1 MFKAANRWRGV
12 TATGV
17 LALSL
22 ALVTGQ
28 ILETYRSAVDQSVGT
43 RSQTTVSDASA
54 DDENTWSYESE
65 FTSAEEAYDGLK
77 AFAQEEA
84 AETFALLKN
93 DGGALPIAADAKIT
107 LLGVRSYAPV
117 YGSSGGSIA
126 DSGATVEIADAFAE
140 KGFELNPSVLAAYE
154 SFFTGKE
161 WVKAQFGSGVTPE
174 YAEITAYDDAH
185 ELSLDEL
192 AELNP
197 DFRADYDA
205 YGDAA
210 VVVVGR
216 VAGENGQGYLP
227 GADGLADGVS
237 TTTGN
242 ILSLTED
249 ERAVVAEAK
258 ANFDTVVVL
267 VNSTNPMEI
276 AELADDPDVDSIL
289 WIGFPGS
296 YGFLSVA
303 DVLNGTVSPSA
314 HLGDVLAKNSALAP
328 AMANYGDVAWANA
341 DEFAEAD
348 SVNSYLVQAEG
359 IYTGYRYYE
368 TRYADVV
375 LGDGGDTAAAGT
387 YANADGTVATTDGT
401 WDYANEVVY
410 PFGHGLSYTTFEQ
423 TLDEVVVQGDK
434 RTAAVTVTTENTGDV
449 AGKGVVQLYASVPY
463 TDYDREHGIEKSAI
477 QLMDFEKTTL
487 LEPGASQ
494 TITMDVDLANL
505 ASYDADGAGTY
516 VVDPG
521 DYTFALGDDAHDALN
536 NVLAAQGRS
545 AGDGMTADGDAGRT
559 FTWTWG
565 GDVDADTFSVSSTG
579 VEIGNRLSEGDS
591 SMDYNSFEPGTVT
604 YLSRS
609 DWDGTFPETYEGLT
623 AGDAVARLLRN
634 DLIPL
639 ETDEDTSD
647 IVFGDTT
654 SDLQLNDLKGAD
666 FDDPRWAELIDQME
680 VQEFLDFASDAFHN
694 IAAIPSVGLRQM
706 AADDGPG
713 GSDTHYLNEGQYQGT
728 AFEDAEEHSTGTRV
742 APAPTNLAYSWN
754 KELSFR
760 NGEVVLGESTL
771 TLNLPIMIGPGMN
784 LHRHAYNSR
793 GVEYYSED
801 PVLSGYI
808 GSAVVQGAQS
818 KGTLVNLKHVAFNDQ
833 EINRAGVAVF
843 MSEQKARELELRNLQ
858 QAIEGNGE
866 PASFAGDESKD
877 DTYTLGALGIMSSYN
892 RIGAVAASAN
902 TGVMVDILRD
912 EWGFRGYNVTDFTGV
927 SPKAA
932 PKESLLAGTT
942 AFCGFGIDEAIGY
955 WNADA
960 LMGDRDVLLALKQ
973 DAHYTLYALA
983 SSAAMNGVNSTTRTV
998 DVMTWWRASYLVAI
1012 GVAGLA
1018 VVLGATGYTVATV
1031 RSRRT
1036 KGES

>member
-1 MFKAANRWRGV
+1 MFNAANRWRGV

-17 LALSL
+17 VTLSL

-28 ILETYRSAVDQSVGT
+28 ILETYRSAVDQFVGT

-54 DDENTWSYESE
+54 DDADTWSYQSE
-65 FTSAEEAYDGLK
+65 FTSAQEAYDGLR

-84 AETFALLKN
+84 QETVALLKN
-93 DGGALPIAADAKIT
+93 DGGALPIAPDAKIT
-107 LLGVRSYAPV
+107 MLGVRSYAPV
-117 YGSSGGSIA
+117 YGSSGGSIT
-126 DSGATVEIADAFAE
+126 DGYSVVELADAFAE
-140 KGFELNPSVLAAYE
+140 KGFALNPSVLAAYE
-154 SFFTGKE
+154 SFFAGKE
-161 WVKAQFGSGVTPE
+161 WEQSRFGSGVTPQ
-174 YAEITAYDDAH
+174 YAEITAYDDPH
-185 ELSLDEL
+185 ELTLDEL
-192 AELNP
+192 AALNP
-197 DFRADYDA
+197 DFRADYDE

-216 VAGENGQGYLP
+216 AAGENGQGYLP
-227 GADGLADGVS
+227 GDAGLADGVQ

-242 ILSLTED
+242 ILSLSEE

-267 VNSTNPMEI
+267 VNSTNPMEV
-276 AELADDPDVDSIL
+276 AELAEDPDIDSIL
-289 WIGFPGS
+289 WIGFPGA

-314 HLGDVLAKNSALAP
+314 HLGDVFAKNSALAP
-328 AMANYGDVAWANA
+328 AMANYGDIPWSNA
-341 DEFAEAD
+341 AEFAEED
-348 SVNSYLVQAEG
+348 SVNSYLIQAEG

-375 LGDGGDTAAAGT
+375 LGNGGDAAAAGT
-387 YANADGTVATTDGT
+387 YANPDGTVATAAGT

-434 RTAAVTVTTENTGDV
+434 RRAQVTVTTENTGDV

-463 TDYDREHGIEKSAI
+463 TAYDRENGVEKSAI
-477 QLMDFEKTTL
+477 QLMDFEKTQL

-505 ASYDADGAGTY
+505 ASYDADGAGTF
-516 VVDPG
+516 VVDG
-521 DYTFALGDDAHDALN
+521 GEYAFALGDDVHDALN

-545 AGDGMTADGDAGRT
+545 TADGMTAEGDADR
-559 FTWTWG
+559 TWTWTWDG
-565 GDVDADTFSVSSTG
+565 EVDADTFSVSSTG
-579 VEIGNRLSEGDS
+579 VEIVNRLSEGDS
-591 SMDYNSFEPGTVT
+591 AIDYNAFEPGTVT
-604 YLSRS
+604 YLSRA
-609 DWDGTFPETYEGLT
+609 DWDGTFPQTYAGLE
-623 AGDAVARLLRN
+623 ADDAVSRLLRN
-634 DLIPL
+634 DMIPL

-647 IVFGDTT
+647 LVFGDTT
-654 SDLQLNDLKGAD
+654 SDLELNDLKGAD
-666 FDDPRWAELIDQME
+666 FDDPRWAELIDKMR
-680 VQEFLDFASDAFHN
+680 VQEFLDFAADAFHN

-713 GSDTHYLNEGQYQGT
+713 GSDSHYLNEGQYQGE
-728 AFEDAEEHSTGTRV
+728 AFADAEEHDTGMRV
-742 APAPTNLAYSWN
+742 APAPVNLAYSWN

-760 NGEVVLGESTL
+760 NGEIILGESTL
-771 TLNLPIMIGPGMN
+771 ALNLPIMIGPGMN
-784 LHRHAYNSR
+784 LQRHAYNSR

-833 EINRAGVAVF
+833 EINRAGIAVF

-858 QAIEGNGE
+858 QAIVGTGK
-866 PASFAGDESKD
+866 PASFVSDEARD

-892 RIGAVAASAN
+892 RIGAIAASAN

-942 AFCGFGIDEAIGY
+942 AFCGFGIQGIDY
-955 WNADA
+955 WTEDA
-960 LMGDRDVLLALKQ
+960 LMGDRDLLLAVKQ
-973 DAHYTLYALA
+973 NAHYTLYALA

-998 DVMTWWRASYLVAI
+998 DVMTWWRASYLAAI

-1036 KGES
+1036 KGEI

>member
-1 MFKAANRWRGV
+1 MFNAANRWRGV

-17 LALSL
+17 VTLSL

-28 ILETYRSAVDQSVGT
+28 ILETYRSAVDQFVGT

-54 DDENTWSYESE
+54 DDADTWSYRSE
-65 FTSAEEAYDGLK
+65 FTSAQEAYDGLR

-84 AETFALLKN
+84 QETLALLKN
-93 DGGALPIAADAKIT
+93 DGGALPIAPDAKIT
-107 LLGVRSYAPV
+107 MLGVRSYAPV
-117 YGSSGGSIA
+117 YGSSGGSIT
-126 DSGATVEIADAFAE
+126 DGYSVVELADAFAE
-140 KGFELNPSVLAAYE
+140 KGFALNPSVLAAYE
-154 SFFTGKE
+154 SFFAGKE
-161 WVKAQFGSGVTPE
+161 WEQSRFGSGVTPQ
-174 YAEITAYDDAH
+174 YAEITAYDDPH
-185 ELSLDEL
+185 ELTLDEL
-192 AELNP
+192 AALNP
-197 DFRADYDA
+197 DFRADYDE

-216 VAGENGQGYLP
+216 AAGENGQGYLP
-227 GADGLADGVS
+227 GDAGLADGVQ

-242 ILSLTED
+242 ILSLSEE

-267 VNSTNPMEI
+267 VNSTNPMEV
-276 AELADDPDVDSIL
+276 AELAEDPDIDAIL
-289 WIGFPGS
+289 WIGFPGA

-314 HLGDVLAKNSALAP
+314 HLGDVFAKNTALAP
-328 AMANYGDVAWANA
+328 AMANYGDIPWANA
-341 DEFAEAD
+341 AEFAEED
-348 SVNSYLVQAEG
+348 SVNSYLIQAEG

-375 LGDGGDTAAAGT
+375 LGNGGDAAAAGT
-387 YANADGTVATTDGT
+387 YANPDGTVATATGT

-410 PFGHGLSYTTFEQ
+410 PFGHGLSYTTFTQ

-434 RTAAVTVTTENTGDV
+434 RRAQVTVTTENTGDV

-463 TDYDREHGIEKSAI
+463 TAYDREHGVEKSAI
-477 QLMDFEKTTL
+477 QLVDFEKTSL

-505 ASYDADGAGTY
+505 ASYDTDGAGTFI
-516 VVDPG
+516 VDG
-521 DYTFALGDDAHDALN
+521 GEYAFAIGDDVHDALN

-545 AGDGMTADGDAGRT
+545 TADGMTAEGDADKTR
-559 FTWTWG
+559 TWTWDG
-565 GDVDADTFSVSSTG
+565 GVDADTFSVSSTG
-579 VEIGNRLSEGDS
+579 VEIVNRLSEGDS
-591 SMDYNSFEPGTVT
+591 AIDYNAFEPGTVT
-604 YLSRS
+604 YLSRA
-609 DWDGTFPETYEGLT
+609 DWDGTFPQTYAGLE
-623 AGDAVARLLRN
+623 ADEAVSRLLRN
-634 DLIPL
+634 DMIPL

-647 IVFGDTT
+647 LVFGDTT
-654 SDLQLNDLKGAD
+654 SDLELNDLKGAD
-666 FDDPRWAELIDQME
+666 FDDPRWAELIDKMG
-680 VQEFLDFASDAFHN
+680 VQEFLDFAADAFHN

-713 GSDTHYLNEGQYQGT
+713 GSDSHYLNEGQYQGE
-728 AFEDAEEHSTGTRV
+728 AFADAEEHDTGMRV
-742 APAPTNLAYSWN
+742 APAPVNLAYSWN

-760 NGEVVLGESTL
+760 NGEIILGESTL

-784 LHRHAYNSR
+784 LQRHAYNSR

-833 EINRAGVAVF
+833 EINRAGIAVF

-858 QAIEGNGE
+858 QAIEGTGK
-866 PASFAGDESKD
+866 PASFVSDEARD
-877 DTYTLGALGIMSSYN
+877 ETYTLGALGIMSSYN
-892 RIGAVAASAN
+892 RIGAIAASAN

-942 AFCGFGIDEAIGY
+942 AFCGFGIQGIDY
-955 WNADA
+955 WTEDA
-960 LMGDRDVLLALKQ
+960 LMGDRDLLLAVKQ
-973 DAHYTLYALA
+973 NAHYTLYALA
-983 SSAAMNGVNSTTRTV
+983 NSAAMNGVNSTTRTV
-998 DVMTWWRASYLVAI
+998 DVMTWWRASYLAAI

-1036 KGES
+1036 KGAI

>member
-28 ILETYRSAVDQSVGT
+28 ILETYRSAVDQTLGT

-65 FTSAEEAYDGLK
+65 FTSAGAAYDGLK

-84 AETFALLKN
+84 QETFALLKN
-93 DGGALPIAADAKIT
+93 EGGALPIAADAKIT

-117 YGSSGGSIA
+117 YGSSGGSIT
-126 DSGATVEIADAFAE
+126 DGGAVVELADAFEE
-140 KGFELNPSVLAAYE
+140 KGFALNPSVLAAYE
-154 SFFTGKE
+154 SYFADKA
-161 WVKAQFGSGVTPE
+161 WVEARFGSGITPE

-192 AELNP
+192 AGLNP

-216 VAGENGQGYLP
+216 AAGENGQGYLP
-227 GADGLADGVS
+227 GEDGLADGVT

-242 ILSLTED
+242 ILSLTAE
-249 ERAVVAEAK
+249 EQAVVAEAK

-276 AELADDPDVDSIL
+276 SELADDPDIDSIL
-289 WIGFPGS
+289 WIGFPGA

-341 DEFAEAD
+341 DEFAEED
-348 SVNSYLVQAEG
+348 SVNSYLIQAEG

-375 LGDGGDTAAAGT
+375 LGNGGDEAAAGT

-401 WDYANEVVY
+401 WEYANEVVY
-410 PFGHGLSYTTFEQ
+410 PFGHGLSYTTFAQ
-423 TLDEVVVQGDK
+423 TLDDVVVQGDK
-434 RTAAVTVTTENTGDV
+434 RTAAVTVTTENTGDL

-463 TDYDREHGIEKSAI
+463 TEYDRANGIEKSAI
-477 QLMDFEKTTL
+477 QLMDFEKTAV

-505 ASYDADGAGTY
+505 ASYDAEGAGTY

-521 DYTFALGDDAHDALN
+521 DYTFAIGDDAHDALN

-591 SMDYNSFEPGTVT
+591 AMDYNAFEPGTVT

-609 DWDGTFPETYEGLT
+609 DWDGTFPETYTGLT
-623 AGDAVARLLRN
+623 AGDEVSRLLRN

-666 FDDPRWAELIDQME
+666 FDDPRWAELIDRME
-680 VQEFLDFASDAFHN
+680 VQEFLDFAADAFHN

-713 GSDTHYLNEGQYQGT
+713 GSDTHFLSEGQYQGT
-728 AFEDAEEHSTGTRV
+728 PYEDAAEYTTGTRV

-771 TLNLPIMIGPGMN
+771 ALNLPIMIGPGMN

-833 EINRAGVAVF
+833 EINRAGIAVF

-858 QAIEGNGE
+858 QAIEGNGL
-866 PASFAGDESKD
+866 PASFVADESKA

-927 SPKAA
+927 SKKAA

-942 AFCGFGIDEAIGY
+942 AFCGFGIDGIDY
-955 WNADA
+955 WTADA
-960 LMGDRDVLLALKQ
+960 LMGDRDVLLAIKQ

-983 SSAAMNGVNSTTRTV
+983 NSAAMNGVNSTTRTE
-998 DVMTWWRASYLVAI
+998 DVMTWWRASYLAAI